1 MLSFKSRLLLMPK
14 AYTNSKQIIDILI
27 CKAFLILLIFFISC
41 FNVINSKVDESLI
54 ADANNKAEKALQK
67 FQDRQVA
74 VAMPALLETIKV
86 VPYDYVSLEYIG
98 AAYSMAGRRFAN
110 LKYKSTITQLN
121 KCQVL
126 KR

>member
-14 AYTNSKQIIDILI
+14 VYTNSKQIIDILI

-67 FQDRQVA
+67 FQDRQ
-74 VAMPALLETIKV
+74 
-86 VPYDYVSLEYIG
+86 
-98 AAYSMAGRRFAN
+98 
-110 LKYKSTITQLN
+110 
-121 KCQVL
+121 
-126 KR
+126 